1 MQYSNVSTIAATEPP
16 RVHMAQPVAT
26 EVVIRVSPP
35 VHMQSV
41 ATDDGAKL
49 LKVLGQGVSFSAK
62 PVELN
67 WSRTNSYR
75 QYLYT

>member
-16 RVHMAQPVAT
+16 RVHTQSVAIK
-26 EVVIRVSPP
+26 VVIRVSPQ
-35 VHMQSV
+35 VHIQSV
-41 ATDDGAKL
+41 ATEDGAEL
-49 LKVLGQGVSFSAK
+49 LEVLGQGVSFSAK

-75 QYLYT
+75 QYLRT